1 MTLGATVATLPLCAV
16 HFGTVSLAAVLTNL
30 LILWAVSL
38 IFYGLLA
45 MCLMGLFWQSA
56 GILLG
61 KAVTMLIQY
70 VLWTAETIAN
80 FPLASVYTKSPYIT
94 VWFVFAY
101 IILVV
106 FIVCKNRKTYEL
118 PCCLVLGLCLA
129 LLASWKEPGGA
140 DVLFTV
146 LDVGQGQCILMQTE
160 GRSYMVDCGGSS
172 DSMAADAAAETLL
185 SQGISKLDGLILTHY
200 DRDHAGG
207 VENLLSRIDV
217 DMMILPPIFSALP
230 LESENILYACEDLV
244 LTTDQSKIYIYS
256 SPNAGTSNEMSL
268 CILFDTENCDILIT
282 GDRNL
287 LGEHALL
294 QRNSIGDVDVL
305 VAGHHGSADST
316 GDELLAAVCPE
327 IVCISAGVGNIYG
340 HPHRELLRRLES
352 HGCTVYRT
360 DLHGDIVIRR

>member
-1 MTLGATVATLPLCAV
+1 
-16 HFGTVSLAAVLTNL
+16 
-30 LILWAVSL
+30 
-38 IFYGLLA
+38 
-45 MCLMGLFWQSA
+45 
-56 GILLG
+56 
-61 KAVTMLIQY
+61 
-70 VLWTAETIAN
+70 
-80 FPLASVYTKSPYIT
+80 
-94 VWFVFAY
+94 
-101 IILVV
+101 
-106 FIVCKNRKTYEL
+106 
-118 PCCLVLGLCLA
+118 
-129 LLASWKEPGGA
+129 
-140 DVLFTV
+140 
-146 LDVGQGQCILMQTE
+146 
-160 GRSYMVDCGGSS
+160 MVDCGGSS

-200 DRDHAGG
+200 DKDHAGG
-207 VENLLSRIDV
+207 LENLLSRIDV
-217 DMMILPPIFSALP
+217 DMMILPPVYSAIP
-230 LESENILYACEDLV
+230 LKSENILYACEDLV
-244 LTTDQSKIYIYS
+244 LTADQSEIYIYTAL
-256 SPNAGTSNEMSL
+256 NAGTSNEMSL

-316 GDELLAAVCPE
+316 GDELLAAVRPE